1 MSDFIKAVCAT
12 EDDRPLLERV
22 NAADFDEAAWLA
34 DMSAAL
40 AAEGFSDPDTMARDL
55 LESRRHPEQVCSMED
70 IFAEFGL

>member
-22 NAADFDEAAWLA
+22 NDADFDEAAWLA

-40 AAEGFSDPDTMARDL
+40 AAEGFLIQIQWLVT
-55 LESRRHPEQVCSMED
+55 
-70 IFAEFGL
+70 F